1 MGVIPHDEDGERR
14 EPGSAP
20 QTVTFL
26 ATAHL
31 SGELGLLPRL
41 FTLIHQERCS
51 AQGPVVLLDLGDT
64 CAVQSWVCRAT
75 LGRAPFLVLDSMGYD
90 GAVIGGPEQAPIP
103 PSSLRLLAGQMIMP
117 VIIWNRPRTLTKRG
131 VTFTVAPGNPV
142 AAPEPPAL
150 VIDRSTEVLPA
161 PGSSPPVLGDVAQ
174 GCLLRVDVTWPAWT
188 VREAR
193 LLALSGETPPDA
205 TIAAIVTLVEDEAW
219 QLAQPQG
226 GSDDTE

>member
-1 MGVIPHDEDGERR
+1 MGVIQRSEGGSPHES
-14 EPGSAP
+14 GSVP

-31 SGELGLLPRL
+31 CGELRLLPRL
-41 FTLIHQERCS
+41 FTLIHRERCS

-90 GAVIGGPEQAPIP
+90 GALIGGPEQAPIP

-131 VTFTVAPGNPV
+131 VTFTVAPGNAV
-142 AAPEPPAL
+142 APPELPAL
-150 VIDRSTEVLPA
+150 VVDRSTDALPS
-161 PGSSPPVLGDVAQ
+161 PGSSPPVLGDVTQ
-174 GCLLRVDVTWPAWT
+174 GCLLRVDVAWPAWT
-188 VREAR
+188 VREAQ
-193 LLALSGETPPDA
+193 LLAVGDEMPPDP
-205 TIAAIVTLVEDEAW
+205 TIAAIVTLVEEEAR
-219 QLAQPQG
+219 QLAQSQG